1 MRHTYWIR
9 RAPAL
14 VAAVAAALILA
25 GCSSGSST
33 GSATAADGAATVQ
46 GGAGALDF
54 SGSTL
59 EGTQLDAATLSGQ
72 PVVLWFWAPWCTI
85 CRAEAP
91 DVAAVAA
98 EFDGQ
103 VTFLGIPG
111 LGPEDDMRRFVDE
124 TGTEGF
130 PHVVDGD
137 GGLWARFGVVSQPA
151 FVFVAG
157 DGTAQ
162 SFMGSLPADQLRQR
176 VSALAGG

>member
-1 MRHTYWIR
+1 M
-9 RAPAL
+9 
-14 VAAVAAALILA
+14 
-25 GCSSGSST
+25 
-33 GSATAADGAATVQ
+33 
-46 GGAGALDF
+46 
-54 SGSTL
+54 
-59 EGTQLDAATLSGQ
+59 
-72 PVVLWFWAPWCTI
+72 
-85 CRAEAP
+85 
-91 DVAAVAA
+91 AAVAA

>member
-1 MRHTYWIR
+1 MRHTYWIH

-25 GCSSGSST
+25 GCSSGSSP
-33 GSATAADGAATVQ
+33 GSATAADVAATVE
-46 GGAGALDF
+46 GGDGALDF
-54 SGSTL
+54 SGATL
-59 EGTQLDAATLSGQ
+59 EGTQLDAASLSGQ

-130 PHVVDGD
+130 RHVVDVD

-151 FVFVAG
+151 FVFVAA

-162 SFMGSLPADQLRQR
+162 SFMGSLSADQLRQR
-176 VSALAGG
+176 ASALAGG